1 MKDSKNQ
8 NRYVTIIRWIARIW
22 SILSLAFLLLFF
34 GASIIGSIGTD
45 TFVFKDVLQ
54 FVFFPIGLA
63 IGLIIAWKWEGLGG
77 IIAIASII
85 AFHLQML
92 IKLGDLDFTLI
103 IELLAAPGILFILYW
118 ILSRKRVAE

>member
-1 MKDSKNQ
+1 MNESKNQ
-8 NRYVTIIRWIARIW
+8 NRFVTIIRWIARIW

-34 GASIIGSIGTD
+34 GASIFSSIGTA

-63 IGLIIAWKWEGLGG
+63 IGLILAWKWEGLGG

-92 IKLGDLDFTLI
+92 VVHGKPDFGLFF
-103 IELLAAPGILFILYW
+103 ELLTAPGILFILYW
-118 ILSRKRVAE
+118 ILSRKRVVE